1 MFEFH
6 WDLPSS
12 TQSHQVRLQIHAR
25 SGWIGR
31 KVLQLDGRTVY
42 RRRWFAGI
50 DHTFAHP
57 SKPQTTV
64 ELRAENLAESH
75 RWAPVLRC
83 GGTLVP
89 ETTRHPPPPVPDR
102 PQTVSIVVGVTYLAM
117 FLLVVMLQHIPK
129 MLDAVC
135 GHSDIRAYTLEVV
148 KPGDPTELLRLA
160 GTDPPRAALSQPYE
174 AALAVEGGSPPYK
187 WEQVSGRMPAGL
199 TFDPTDGTIRGR
211 PTAAGNR
218 VIGLRV
224 TDATGAQAQ
233 RSYVVS
239 VHAAKPGYP
248 QLVTRSLPTAEPRRP
263 YSAPLGVVGGRSPYR
278 WVVNDGKLP
287 HGLEFTVNDEAP
299 ASDGAAAALA
309 GTPANGT
316 AGLYVVELRVTDSAY
331 RAMDDVA
338 PWLVPFGA
346 ASICLLGFWNMR
358 RWSVP
363 VFALLILVQIALGL
377 SGAAWYPF
385 SATAVVLQ
393 GMVWLVGAAHFA
405 RMH

>member
-1 MFEFH
+1 
-6 WDLPSS
+6 
-12 TQSHQVRLQIHAR
+12 
-25 SGWIGR
+25 
-31 KVLQLDGRTVY
+31 
-42 RRRWFAGI
+42 
-50 DHTFAHP
+50 
-57 SKPQTTV
+57 
-64 ELRAENLAESH
+64 
-75 RWAPVLRC
+75 
-83 GGTLVP
+83 
-89 ETTRHPPPPVPDR
+89 
-102 PQTVSIVVGVTYLAM
+102 
-117 FLLVVMLQHIPK
+117 
-129 MLDAVC
+129 
-135 GHSDIRAYTLEVV
+135 
-148 KPGDPTELLRLA
+148 
-160 GTDPPRAALSQPYE
+160 
-174 AALAVEGGSPPYK
+174 
-187 WEQVSGRMPAGL
+187 MPAGL
-199 TFDPTDGTIRGR
+199 TFDPSDGIIRGR

-263 YSAPLGVVGGRSPYR
+263 YSAPLGVVGGRPPYR

-287 HGLEFTVNDEAP
+287 HGLEFTVNDETS

-316 AGLYVVELRVTDSAY
+316 AGLYTVELRVTDSAY
-331 RAMDDVA
+331 RALDDVA
-338 PWLVPFGA
+338 PWLVPFAVA
-346 ASICLLGFWNMR
+346 AICLLGFWNMR